1 MSVKAKSFSMYQP
14 QQTKFQ
20 IKYFEILLNQ
30 LFSKEEETRAH
41 HSRSEVTDKNE
52 MIRHYMK
59 PI

>member
-1 MSVKAKSFSMYQP
+1 MYQP

-59 PI
+59 PT